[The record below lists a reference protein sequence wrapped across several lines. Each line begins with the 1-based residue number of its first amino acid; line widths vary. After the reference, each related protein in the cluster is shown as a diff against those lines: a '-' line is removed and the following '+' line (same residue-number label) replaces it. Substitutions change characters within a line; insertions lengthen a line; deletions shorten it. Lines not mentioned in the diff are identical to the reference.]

1 MTAWTRLLTGVRAG
15 SARLRHAV
23 GSGHRPASIQRPG
36 EAAAPPNLLEPSSS
50 ALLRTR
56 VISGFAALG
65 ERAATLPTSLPDM
78 SALLLRVGST
88 SSPLVARLRSGSS
101 RLIRDLRNDFRSTAA
116 LDGIA
121 DEASSLEEDARIVFP
136 ALIRRLRPRWKGA
149 KDVLED
155 YSKLKD
161 LAKKLNKTPG
171 KKKEPR
177 PGPRPQPAP
186 PVPDPEPAPSTG
198 RSR

>member
-1 MTAWTRLLTGVRAG
+1 
-15 SARLRHAV
+15 
-23 GSGHRPASIQRPG
+23 
-36 EAAAPPNLLEPSSS
+36 
-50 ALLRTR
+50 
-56 VISGFAALG
+56 
-65 ERAATLPTSLPDM
+65 M

-101 RLIRDLRNDFRSTAA
+101 RLIRDLRDDFRSTAA

-121 DEASSLEEDARIVFP
+121 DKASSSEEESARIVFP
-136 ALIRRLRPRWKGA
+136 ALVRRLRPRWKEA

-161 LAKKLNKTPG
+161 VAKKLKKTPG

-186 PVPDPEPAPSTG
+186 PVPEPEPAPSTG
-198 RSR
+198 RSSLLG